1 MLLFN
6 RKKKTPCVPKL
17 PAKAELA
24 AFPSFKLENH
34 INDCFDVLR
43 ARGDMYPPLESDD
56 LCVISAAMYILNN
69 ADDVELEDIYY
80 LVEDELAEREV
91 F

>member
-1 MLLFN
+1 MQFN
-6 RKKKTPCVPKL
+6 RKNETSCAPKL
-17 PAKAELA
+17 PIKAELS

-34 INDCFDVLR
+34 INECFDVLR
-43 ARGDMYPPLESDD
+43 DRGDMYPPLESDD

-69 ADDVELEDIYY
+69 ADDSELEDIFY

-91 F
+91 L